1 MLIICLDDLESL
13 MIDLNKIRSVTDF
26 QRNAKEYVGSLKDSK
41 TPLVL
46 TVNGRAE
53 LVVQNAASYQ
63 ELLNRVEELETIAAI
78 RTGLQQARDGNAKP
92 ARAALNK
99 LGAKLGL

>member
-1 MLIICLDDLESL
+1 MFKLSWGADHD
-13 MIDLNKIRSVTDF
+13 RSQRNPFVTDF
-26 QRNAKEYVGSLKDSK
+26 QRNAKEYVGKLKDSK

-53 LVVQNAASYQ
+53 LVVQDAASYQ

-78 RTGLQQARDGNAKP
+78 RLGLQQSREGKAKP